1 MLVPE
6 AHAFSVEAMQSQTAS
21 LIDDAKERLQGM
33 PSNGWEDGKPVIRE
47 VRTGIVV
54 METIDYTREND
65 IDLVVI
71 GTHGR
76 TGLMHVLM
84 GSVAE
89 KIVRKAPCPVLTV
102 KPEGHQFVMP

>member
-1 MLVPE
+1 ME
-6 AHAFSVEAMQSQTAS
+6 A
-21 LIDDAKERLQGM
+21 
-33 PSNGWEDGKPVIRE
+33 
-47 VRTGIVV
+47 
-54 METIDYTREND
+54 IDYVREHD
-65 IDLVVI
+65 IDLLVI

-76 TGLMHVLM
+76 SGLMHVLM